1 MKNTLIRRVVI
12 LLAAVMLLTA
22 LSACGDKDKAAEPA
36 DAPEAAQTA
45 ESAAETESEAAAATE
60 AESEAEPW
68 GEYTATTMISGGET
82 IDIEPMHL
90 TVNEDGSGIMSDNN
104 GSYSVT
110 FFFDDGTGVIA
121 ERQSYFSFSLD
132 GDSLILTDGRGAETI
147 FEPDK

>member
-12 LLAAVMLLTA
+12 LLAAVLLLMA
-22 LSACGDKDKAAEPA
+22 LSACGDKDEAAEPA
-36 DAPEAAQTA
+36 DTPETAQTA
-45 ESAAETESEAAAATE
+45 EAATE
-60 AESEAEPW
+60 AEAAAEAEPW

-82 IDIEPMHL
+82 VDIEPMHL
-90 TVNEDGSGIMSDNN
+90 TVNEDGSGLMSDNN

-121 ERQSYFSFSLD
+121 ERQSYFTFSLD